1 MALWHLS
8 GLPFQSCCA
17 NEKLHIERTWNCSSD
32 PQCSPLQE
40 ENGQALKGPPIEG
53 LKYQTLFVSWCPTL
67 NVWIFDTCSACG
79 GELYQ
84 TVVLEERI
92 HERHVIRMMRQV
104 LEGVAFLHDRNI
116 VHLDVK
122 VSTKVILLM
131 LSRSFLSCGQ
141 VYYFSY
147 VRVILIISAGCLS
160 EFCQTLFLRWSFPVS
175 WTKIGKIICV
185 LSNLILTQ
193 WILYMG
199 YTDGQK

>member
-1 MALWHLS
+1 M
-8 GLPFQSCCA
+8 GLYLVLPQVYTFFWWRLYKCSEVWWKCA
-17 NEKLHIERTWNCSSD
+17 PPID
-32 PQCSPLQE
+32 QGLQE
-40 ENGQALKGPPIEG
+40 ENGQTLKGPPMMGPNCQI
-53 LKYQTLFVSWCPTL
+53 LHMFAHFQSFL
-67 NVWIFDTCSACG
+67 NVWKFDTCSACG

-147 VRVILIISAGCLS
+147 VRIILI
-160 EFCQTLFLRWSFPVS
+160 
-175 WTKIGKIICV
+175 
-185 LSNLILTQ
+185 SN
-193 WILYMG
+193 
-199 YTDGQK
+199 